1 MTKLIQTIFIC
12 YIFSIGYVHS
22 QLTITIGLTK
32 HTINGSLI
40 CSYPMNNET
49 QEIYIQVKNDTL
61 ESNYLSS
68 KDKVYTSRLH
78 IIAPIASLDLVFA
91 NTNEVTL
98 NSEEKKGGMMQISTY
113 RFEKRIVHEYYNDKN
128 EVSIDTSE
136 NMNILFNSLNDATYW
151 RWKISTL
158 LKTPLP
164 NQKVWVKNT
173 SYTLPAI
180 PIFYSSEKNKNGDY
194 DVAHHYYNVKNDSI
208 FYYKLFDLEPY
219 SGTCAGIGIEKAPLS
234 QISKKNMVVR
244 KPESIEYSIGP
255 EKNSYLTAI
264 GTPGKFIV
272 TDFFHTGNYKS
283 ELQQAM
289 LLVVCA
295 NQEIATAVYNEILKA
310 AK

>member
-1 MTKLIQTIFIC
+1 MKKTIQIFFIC
-12 YIFSIGYVHS
+12 CIFSIGYVHS
-22 QLTITIGLTK
+22 QLSITIGLTQ

-49 QEIYIQVKNDTL
+49 HEVYIQVKNDTL
-61 ESNYLSS
+61 EYNYISN
-68 KDKVYTSRLH
+68 KDKVYNSRLH

-91 NTNEVTL
+91 NTSEVTL
-98 NSEEKKGGMMQISTY
+98 NSEEKKGGMMQIPTH

-128 EVSIDTSE
+128 SVSIDTSE
-136 NMNILFNSLNDATYW
+136 NINIICNSLNDATYW

-158 LKTPLP
+158 LKNPLP
-164 NQKVWVKNT
+164 NQKVWVKST

-180 PIFYSSEKNKNGDY
+180 PIFYSSEKNKYGDY
-194 DVAHHYYNVKNDSI
+194 DVTHHYYEIKNDSI
-208 FYYKLFDLEPY
+208 FYYKLLDLEPY
-219 SGTCAGIGIEKAPLS
+219 SGTCGGIAIEKTSLA
-234 QISKKNMVVR
+234 QVSKKNMVVR

-283 ELQQAM
+283 EMQQAM
-289 LLVVCA
+289 MLVVCA
-295 NQEIATAVYNEILKA
+295 NQEIATVVYNEILKA